1 MLFSGLLLF
10 VILSLTCFVSAL
22 PEPATLFPNHQNPHQ
37 VGFVIPPNPSPPY
50 GKSLPPSSYS
60 SSSLRNWEWTHWLTD
75 AKSVFKSLFGSKSS
89 SSRIYMDPDQ
99 RNVGRFD
106 NDIVL
111 RVNVT
116 SLADRITI
124 TELAEVTPSHRRV
137 VDIRV

>member
-1 MLFSGLLLF
+1 MLFSTVLVL
-10 VILSLTCFVSAL
+10 VILSFICSVSAL
-22 PEPATLFPNHQNPHQ
+22 PEPATLFLNNQNPHH

-89 SSRIYMDPDQ
+89 SSRIYMDQDE

-116 SLADRITI
+116 SLDDRITI
-124 TELAEVTPSHRRV
+124 TELAEVTPNHERGVDGRV
-137 VDIRV
+137 

>member
-1 MLFSGLLLF
+1 MLLF
-10 VILSLTCFVSAL
+10 TLLVFLFSLTCTVSAL
-22 PEPATLFPNHQNPHQ
+22 PEPATLFHNHQNPHQ

-60 SSSLRNWEWTHWLTD
+60 SSSSRNWEWTHWLTD

-89 SSRIYMDPDQ
+89 SSRVHMDQDE
-99 RNVGRFD
+99 RNVGRFN

-124 TELAEVTPSHRRV
+124 TELAEVHPNVTGEY
-137 VDIRV
+137 